1 MNKILTNIVFVVIA
15 VIVIVVLGNLF
26 FISNLDTD
34 IKQIESEI
42 AIKRNDLEK
51 GHLFDACVNS
61 QLGWPEKVGGL
72 G

>member
-1 MNKILTNIVFVVIA
+1 MVRISKTYA
-15 VIVIVVLGNLF
+15 V
-26 FISNLDTD
+26 
-34 IKQIESEI
+34 
-42 AIKRNDLEK
+42 KRNGLEK